1 MVLQSMKIAITI
13 WPLSVGCWANEAGT
27 ANFGGCAIGF
37 GPEEVETASGEPVS
51 YTHLTLPTKA

>member
-1 MVLQSMKIAITI
+1 MVLQSMKIEITI

-37 GPEEVETASGEPVS
+37 GPEEVETASGEP
-51 YTHLTLPTKA
+51 